1 MPIARFLVSE
11 PERIEIM
18 STSETSPTTARPII
32 GGKNTRTLASWP
44 SENHL
49 LAFQTLVV
57 SDYTKKLANRIEGV
71 KHSSQ
76 TDLSTLRKGITT
88 PKPIRSKNNDLIT
101 SPRYLFVI

>member
-1 MPIARFLVSE
+1 M
-11 PERIEIM
+11 
-18 STSETSPTTARPII
+18 
-32 GGKNTRTLASWP
+32 
-44 SENHL
+44 
-49 LAFQTLVV
+49 V